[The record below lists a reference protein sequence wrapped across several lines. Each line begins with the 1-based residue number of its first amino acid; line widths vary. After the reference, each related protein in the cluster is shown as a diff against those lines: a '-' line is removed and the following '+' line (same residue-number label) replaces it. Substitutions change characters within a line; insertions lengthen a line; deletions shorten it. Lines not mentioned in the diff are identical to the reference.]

1 MEVLWCYEGLLGAL
15 KICLF
20 LYIDMD
26 HDTELTMTVFSPFF
40 YNLSPNSCHKPQGA
54 YLLFFFTIKKKKN
67 SSKT

>member
-40 YNLSPNSCHKPQGA
+40 YN
-54 YLLFFFTIKKKKN
+54 
-67 SSKT
+67 